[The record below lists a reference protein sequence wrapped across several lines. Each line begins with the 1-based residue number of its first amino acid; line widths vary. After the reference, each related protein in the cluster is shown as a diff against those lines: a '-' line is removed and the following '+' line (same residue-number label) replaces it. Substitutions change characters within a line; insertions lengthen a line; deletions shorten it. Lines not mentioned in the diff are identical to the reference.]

1 MKRRVKKQFW
11 LSPQD
16 ARELKRKAKLCGI
29 TETAV
34 IRILLHGYEPKEK
47 PDARFYEAM
56 RQLSAI
62 GNNINQ
68 LALKA
73 NALDFVD
80 TPMLKNR
87 SGTLASVSG
96 GHRSGVPPPG
106 AKQFEMAVRRERQ

>member
-1 MKRRVKKQFW
+1 MKRRIKKQFW

-16 ARELKRKAKLCGI
+16 AGELKRKANLCGI

-62 GNNINQ
+62 GNNFNQ
-68 LALKA
+68 LAVKA
-73 NALDFVD
+73 NALGFVD
-80 TPMLKNR
+80 APMLKTEVLR
-87 SGTLASVSG
+87 CIGFRQTSKRCFSD
-96 GHRSGVPPPG
+96 P
-106 AKQFEMAVRRERQ
+106 AKAI

>member
-1 MKRRVKKQFW
+1 MKQRIKKQFW
-11 LSPQD
+11 LSPHD
-16 ARELKRKAKLCGI
+16 ARELKRKATLCGI

-68 LALKA
+68 LSVKA
-73 NALDFVD
+73 NALGFVD
-80 TPMLKNR
+80 AQMLKDEAQR
-87 SGTLASVSG
+87 WHKFQADI
-96 GHRSGVPPPG
+96 
-106 AKQFEMAVRRERQ
+106 EREFLRPEKSELKWQ

>member
-47 PDARFYEAM
+47 PDTRFYEAM

-68 LALKA
+68 LARKA
-73 NALDFVD
+73 NAGFASRDEVTRALRMLDRVYEL
-80 TPMLKNR
+80 MYQ
-87 SGTLASVSG
+87 V
-96 GHRSGVPPPG
+96 
-106 AKQFEMAVRRERQ
+106 AKK

>member
-1 MKRRVKKQFW
+1 MKQRIKKQFW

-62 GNNINQ
+62 GNNIT
-68 LALKA
+68 KKRKIKYG
-73 NALDFVD
+73 FIKY
-80 TPMLKNR
+80 PFH
-87 SGTLASVSG
+87 SY
-96 GHRSGVPPPG
+96 PFP
-106 AKQFEMAVRRERQ
+106 